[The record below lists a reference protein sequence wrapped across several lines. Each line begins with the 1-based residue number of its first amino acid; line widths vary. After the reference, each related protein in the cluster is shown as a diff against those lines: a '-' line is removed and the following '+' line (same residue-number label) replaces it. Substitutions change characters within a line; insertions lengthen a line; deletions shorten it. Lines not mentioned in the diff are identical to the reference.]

1 MSSTQSAIVSH
12 VQEVCQQVLPVME
25 QSVTTSHTSTIKV
38 GEYTVTITLSKKS
51 GILGKRRLEP
61 IEEDSTRSW
70 QTRSWQ
76 TRSWQTPSKDPSAF
90 YPKPSS
96 DSLLYNSLGH
106 NFSHHNP
113 HPPTESVSMPF
124 YIS

>member
-1 MSSTQSAIVSH
+1 MSSMQSAIVSH

-51 GILGKRRLEP
+51 SILGKRRVEP
-61 IEEDSTRSW
+61 VEEDS
-70 QTRSWQ
+70 TRSWQ

-113 HPPTESVSMPF
+113 HPPTEPISMPF

>member
-1 MSSTQSAIVSH
+1 MSSTQCAIVSH

-25 QSVTTSHTSTIKV
+25 QSVTTAHTSTIKV

-51 GILGKRRLEP
+51 SILGKRRLEP
-61 IEEDSTRSW
+61 VEEVSTPRV
-70 QTRSWQ
+70 WQ

-106 NFSHHNP
+106 NFSDQNP
-113 HPPTESVSMPF
+113 HPSAESVSIPF

>member
-1 MSSTQSAIVSH
+1 MSSTQCVIVSH

-25 QSVTTSHTSTIKV
+25 QSMTTAHTSTIKV

-51 GILGKRRLEP
+51 GVLGKRRLEP
-61 IEEDSTRSW
+61 IEEDSMRSC
-70 QTRSWQ
+70 Q

-106 NFSHHNP
+106 NFSHQNP
-113 HPPTESVSMPF
+113 HPPTEPISMPF

>member
-1 MSSTQSAIVSH
+1 MSYTQCAIVSH

-25 QSVTTSHTSTIKV
+25 QSMTTAHTSTIKV

-51 GILGKRRLEP
+51 GVLGKRRLEP
-61 IEEDSTRSW
+61 IEEVS
-70 QTRSWQ
+70 TRSWQ
-76 TRSWQTPSKDPSAF
+76 TRSWQTPSKDPSPF

-106 NFSHHNP
+106 NFSHQNP
-113 HPPTESVSMPF
+113 HPPASTGEILS

>member
-1 MSSTQSAIVSH
+1 MSYTQCAIVSH

-25 QSVTTSHTSTIKV
+25 QSMTTAHTSTIKV

-51 GILGKRRLEP
+51 GVLGKRRLEP
-61 IEEDSTRSW
+61 IEEVAPLRSY
-70 QTRSWQ
+70 Q
-76 TRSWQTPSKDPSAF
+76 TRSWQTPSKDPSVF

-106 NFSHHNP
+106 NFSHQNP
-113 HPPTESVSMPF
+113 HPPTEPISMPF

>member
-1 MSSTQSAIVSH
+1 M
-12 VQEVCQQVLPVME
+12 
-25 QSVTTSHTSTIKV
+25 TTAHTSTIKV

-51 GILGKRRLEP
+51 SILGKRRVEP
-61 IEEDSTRSW
+61 VEEDSM
-70 QTRSWQ
+70 RSWQ

-113 HPPTESVSMPF
+113 HPSVYTGEILS

>member
-1 MSSTQSAIVSH
+1 MSYTQCAILSH

-25 QSVTTSHTSTIKV
+25 QSTISTHTSTIKV
-38 GEYTVTITLSKKS
+38 GEYTVTLTLSKKS
-51 GILGKRRLEP
+51 GVLGKRRLEP
-61 IEEDSTRSW
+61 IEEDTA
-70 QTRSWQ
+70 RSWQ

-106 NFSHHNP
+106 NFSHQNP
-113 HPPTESVSMPF
+113 HPPTEPISMPF

>member
-1 MSSTQSAIVSH
+1 MSYTQCAIVSH

-25 QSVTTSHTSTIKV
+25 QSAISTHTSTIKV

-51 GILGKRRLEP
+51 GVLGKRRLEP
-61 IEEDSTRSW
+61 IEEVS
-70 QTRSWQ
+70 
-76 TRSWQTPSKDPSAF
+76 TRSWQTPSKDPSPF

-96 DSLLYNSLGH
+96 DHLLYNSLGH
-106 NFSHHNP
+106 NFSHQNP
-113 HPPTESVSMPF
+113 HPSLSTSEQLS

>member
-1 MSSTQSAIVSH
+1 MSSTQCAIVSH

-25 QSVTTSHTSTIKV
+25 QSVTTAHTSTIKV

-51 GILGKRRLEP
+51 SILGKRRLEP
-61 IEEDSTRSW
+61 VEEDASL
-70 QTRSWQ
+70 RSWQ

-106 NFSHHNP
+106 NFSHQNP
-113 HPPTESVSMPF
+113 HPPTEPVCVPF

>member
-1 MSSTQSAIVSH
+1 MSSTQCAIMSH

-25 QSVTTSHTSTIKV
+25 QSTTTAHTSTIKV

-51 GILGKRRLEP
+51 SLLGKRRVEP
-61 IEEDSTRSW
+61 MEEVATRPW
-70 QTRSWQ
+70 QTRP
-76 TRSWQTPSKDPSAF
+76 WQTPSKEPSAF

-106 NFSHHNP
+106 NFSHQNP
-113 HPPTESVSMPF
+113 HPITEAVSMPF

>member
-1 MSSTQSAIVSH
+1 
-12 VQEVCQQVLPVME
+12 ME
-25 QSVTTSHTSTIKV
+25 QSMTTAHTSTIKV

-51 GILGKRRLEP
+51 GVLGKRRLEP
-61 IEEDSTRSW
+61 IEEVAPL
-70 QTRSWQ
+70 RSWQ
-76 TRSWQTPSKDPSAF
+76 TRSWQTPSKDSSAF

-106 NFSHHNP
+106 NFSHQNP
-113 HPPTESVSMPF
+113 HPPTEPISMPF

>member
-1 MSSTQSAIVSH
+1 MSYTQCAIVSH

-25 QSVTTSHTSTIKV
+25 QSMTTSHTSTIKV

-51 GILGKRRLEP
+51 SILGKRRVEP
-61 IEEDSTRSW
+61 VEEDSM
-70 QTRSWQ
+70 RSWQ

-106 NFSHHNP
+106 NFSHQNP
-113 HPPTESVSMPF
+113 HPSVSTGEILS

>member
-1 MSSTQSAIVSH
+1 MSSTQCAIVSH
-12 VQEVCQQVLPVME
+12 IQEVCQQVLPVME

-51 GILGKRRLEP
+51 GVLGKRRLEP
-61 IEEDSTRSW
+61 IEEDS
-70 QTRSWQ
+70 TRSWQ

>member
-1 MSSTQSAIVSH
+1 MSSTQCAIVSH

-25 QSVTTSHTSTIKV
+25 QSAISTHTSTIKV
-38 GEYTVTITLSKKS
+38 GEYTVTITLSKKGS
-51 GILGKRRLEP
+51 VLGKRRVEP
-61 IEEDSTRSW
+61 IEEVSTYAW
-70 QTRSWQ
+70 QTRP
-76 TRSWQTPSKDPSAF
+76 WQTPSKDPSPF

-106 NFSHHNP
+106 NFCHQNP
-113 HPPTESVSMPF
+113 HPYPHPSLSTSEQLS

>member
-1 MSSTQSAIVSH
+1 MSSTQCAIVSH

-25 QSVTTSHTSTIKV
+25 QSMTTAHTSTIKV

-51 GILGKRRLEP
+51 GVLGKRRLEP
-61 IEEDSTRSW
+61 VEEDAPL
-70 QTRSWQ
+70 RSWQ
-76 TRSWQTPSKDPSAF
+76 TRSWQTPSKEPSAF

-113 HPPTESVSMPF
+113 HPITDAVCVPF

>member
-1 MSSTQSAIVSH
+1 MSYTQCTIVSH

-25 QSVTTSHTSTIKV
+25 QSTISTHTSTIKV
-38 GEYTVTITLSKKS
+38 GEYTVTLTLSKKS
-51 GILGKRRLEP
+51 GVLGKRRLEP
-61 IEEDSTRSW
+61 IEEDT
-70 QTRSWQ
+70 TRSWQ

-106 NFSHHNP
+106 NFSHQNP
-113 HPPTESVSMPF
+113 HPSTEPISMPF